1 MRILSCT
8 LDYAPRAAGGAEHQA
23 QLQAD
28 ELSRR
33 GHDVHVVCPR
43 RGREKSG
50 IVGSVKVH
58 RLWGLQRRPVQTATT
73 ALSLAVFLLRNAR
86 SFDVVHLH
94 IADVRTDVAV
104 LVCRL
109 YRKPVYVKLAAG
121 GPTGDI
127 GKARR
132 SAVLTRHYGLRH
144 AACLQAISVEIEAD
158 ISGLG
163 IPRSWVAAIPNGLDP
178 TEFRPTSDLEKAAL
192 RRNLG
197 LPANRSIVLYLGRFA
212 AYKGIGDLLQAWS
225 QVRSTCDAELV
236 FVGFIAVEDPFP
248 IPAGIP
254 GVTVREW
261 TSHPAALYQ
270 AADVFVLPSHV
281 EGMSN
286 SLLEAMASGLPVVAT
301 AVGAAPEMI
310 RNGVDGLLVPPGDPD
325 ALAEALLRLLVDSE
339 ARGALGKTAREGI
352 LDRYSLPGVVDQIEA
367 RYRPIMQ
374 PTSSPGRRRPPEPG
388 R

>member
-1 MRILSCT
+1 M
-8 LDYAPRAAGGAEHQA
+8 
-23 QLQAD
+23 
-28 ELSRR
+28 
-33 GHDVHVVCPR
+33 
-43 RGREKSG
+43 
-50 IVGSVKVH
+50 VGSVKVH

-86 SFDVVHLH
+86 RFDVVHLH

-109 YRKPVYVKLAAG
+109 YHKPVYVKLAAG

-144 AACLQAISVEIEAD
+144 AACLQAISAEIEAD
-158 ISGLG
+158 IYGLR
-163 IPRSWVAAIPNGLDP
+163 IPQSRVAAIPNGLDP
-178 TEFRPTSDLEKAAL
+178 TEFHPISDLQKAVL

-236 FVGFIAVEDPFP
+236 FVGFVAVEDPYP
-248 IPAGIP
+248 IPAEIP

-261 TSHPAALYQ
+261 TSHPVALYQ

-286 SLLEAMASGLPVVAT
+286 SLLEAMACGLPVVAT
-301 AVGAAPEMI
+301 SVGAAPEMI

-325 ALAEALLRLLVDSE
+325 AMAAALRGLLLESSDRDSLGAM
-339 ARGALGKTAREGI
+339 ARSTVLG
-352 LDRYSLPGVVDQIEA
+352 RYSLPVVVDQIEA
-367 RYRPIMQ
+367 RYLAVAQ
-374 PTSSPGRRRPPEPG
+374 PRSGLG
-388 R
+388 D